1 MGMSSGGG
9 GGGIRSEI
17 NVTPLVDV
25 VLVLLII
32 FMVIIPV
39 LQQGHPVVTPPK
51 SKNPTV
57 VVAPPDQIVV
67 RMDRQGRMYI
77 NKEVLPPAQFATRL
91 KTATTG
97 REDKVVFFAADG
109 ELPYGQ
115 VADFLDLARDS
126 GAKNL
131 GIVFGDLSTT
141 P

>member
-1 MGMSSGGG
+1 MGMSTGG

-39 LQQGHPVVTPPK
+39 LQQGYPVVTPPK
-51 SKNPTV
+51 SKDTV
-57 VVAPPDQIVV
+57 VPVAPPDQIIV

-77 NKEVLPPAQFATRL
+77 NKEEISRAHFPARL
-91 KTATTG
+91 KSALTG

-109 ELPYGQ
+109 DLPYGQ
-115 VADFLDLARDS
+115 VADFLDFVRDN
-126 GAKNL
+126 GGKNL
-131 GIVFGDLSTT
+131 GMVFDDIRAR
-141 P
+141 

>member
-1 MGMSSGGG
+1 MGMSTGG

-39 LQQGHPVVTPPK
+39 LQQGYPVETPPK
-51 SKNPTV
+51 NKNQT
-57 VVAPPDQIVV
+57 VVAPPPDQIIV

-77 NKEVLPPAQFATRL
+77 NKEQLAPAQFGARL
-91 KTATTG
+91 KSATTG

-115 VADFLDLARDS
+115 VADFLNFVRDS

-131 GIVFGDLSTT
+131 GIVFGDLSQ
-141 P
+141 